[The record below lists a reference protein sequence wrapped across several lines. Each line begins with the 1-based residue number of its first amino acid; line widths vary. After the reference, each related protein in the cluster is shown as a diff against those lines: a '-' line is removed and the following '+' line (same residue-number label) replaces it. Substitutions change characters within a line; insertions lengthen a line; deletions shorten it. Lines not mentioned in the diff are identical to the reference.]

1 MVFLDTLLENQYIRS
16 VLILLLTII
25 LSETFIYIIK
35 KYIHRLTSKTKT
47 ELDDVII
54 SRITYPLHLTIIL
67 IGLFFALKS
76 LTIINAYD
84 YLINKIAFVVLTL
97 IISFIL
103 SRIVSA
109 LVDNWLKV
117 QKRYQK
123 IPQLFN
129 KIITVV
135 IFIISILIIF
145 DHFEIQ
151 ITPLITALGL
161 GGLAVGLALQS
172 TMSNFFAG
180 LHILSDKPIEVNDYI
195 EIEGNIKGFVDDI
208 GWRSIRLRT
217 LQNTIVVVPN
227 AKLAES
233 IVTNYSMPQKE
244 MSLLV
249 NVGVDYSSDLEK
261 VEKITIEVAKEIQK
275 KVDGAVKDF
284 EPFIRYNNFG
294 DSNINFTV
302 ILRVEDFVNKYL
314 VEHEFI
320 KSLKKRY
327 DKEKIE
333 ISWPVR
339 KIYNMKS

>member
-1 MVFLDTLLENQYIRS
+1 M
-16 VLILLLTII
+16 TII

>member
-1 MVFLDTLLENQYIRS
+1 
-16 VLILLLTII
+16 LTII